1 MTTSYGVTTYRQQ
14 GLGAGLRWIADRPE
28 PVPERLLW
36 KLWKDRAARQGGLR
50 TAAGR
55 RLRILY
61 PGRTGTAA
69 GPDFRDALLEVE
81 GVGLVRG
88 DVEIHVRQR
97 DWASHGHTNDPNYN
111 GVVVHAALEV
121 DTAETTLP
129 HGGNAPVVSL
139 AGLLEMEPQAHDDAE
154 PFDLW
159 PILAS
164 HGIPRPA
171 TADEAG
177 ELLDRAGDAR
187 FQRKAAN
194 IRRFIQEQGAEQ
206 TLYEALMEGLGY
218 RHNRQPF
225 LRLAYLAPF
234 AALQRAMRSNI
245 HPGGAS
251 AGAAATAVTGWL
263 LAVADLG
270 PGSRAVPPPGLRRAM
285 SYEEWRL
292 FRVRPSNHPVTRIRG
307 AAVLLARFRDDGPV
321 QWLRNAASGGPAE
334 LTKALTVKPEGLT
347 ACIGTGRARELAVN
361 AVLPFCHAQSAGEGV
376 PPEESPYLELFRRFP
391 NLEGNE
397 IVREMST
404 ELFPAEWRTR
414 LKGARRQQGLLHL
427 AALLRGA
434 G

>member
-1 MTTSYGVTTYRQQ
+1 MVTTYRQQ
-14 GLGAGLRWIADRPE
+14 EPGPGLRWIADRPE

-36 KLWKDRAARQGGLR
+36 KLWKDRAARQEGLR

-121 DTAETTLP
+121 DTDETTLP
-129 HGGNAPVVSL
+129 HGGAAPVVSL
-139 AGLLEMEPQAHDDAE
+139 AGLLEMDLQAHDDAE
-154 PFDLW
+154 SFDLW
-159 PILAS
+159 PILAR
-164 HGIPRPA
+164 HGIPRPG

-187 FQRKAAN
+187 FRRKAAN
-194 IRRFIQEQGAEQ
+194 LRRFIQEQGAEQ
-206 TLYEALMEGLGY
+206 TLYETLMEGLGY

-245 HPGGAS
+245 HPGAS
-251 AGAAATAVTGWL
+251 ASAAATAVNGWL
-263 LAVADLG
+263 LAVAGLG
-270 PGSRAVPPPGLRRAM
+270 SGAVPPPGLRRAM
-285 SYEEWRL
+285 SSEEWRL
-292 FRVRPSNHPVTRIRG
+292 FRVRPSNHPATRIRG

-321 QWLRNAASGGPAE
+321 QGLRNAASGGPAE
-334 LTKALTVKPEGLT
+334 LTKALTVKSAGEPEAIP

-361 AVLPFCHAQSAGEGV
+361 AVLPFCHAQSTGEDV
-376 PPEESPYLELFRRFP
+376 TTEESPYLELFRRFP

-397 IVREMST
+397 VVREMST

>member
-1 MTTSYGVTTYRQQ
+1 MVTTYRQSAP
-14 GLGAGLRWIADRPE
+14 GAGLLLIADRPE

-36 KLWKDRAARQGGLR
+36 KLWKDRAARQEGLR

-88 DVEIHVRQR
+88 DVEIHIRQR

-129 HGGNAPVVSL
+129 HGGTAPVVSL

-154 PFDLW
+154 SFDLW
-159 PILAS
+159 PILARHS
-164 HGIPRPA
+164 IPRPE
-171 TADEAG
+171 TGDEAG

-187 FQRKAAN
+187 FRRKAAN
-194 IRRFIQEQGAEQ
+194 LRRFIQEQGAEQ
-206 TLYEALMEGLGY
+206 TLYETLMEGLGY

-245 HPGGAS
+245 HPGAS
-251 AGAAATAVTGWL
+251 AGAAATAVNGWL
-263 LAVADLG
+263 LAVAGLG
-270 PGSRAVPPPGLRRAM
+270 PGSGAAPPPGLRRVM
-285 SYEEWRL
+285 SSEEWRL
-292 FRVRPSNHPVTRIRG
+292 FRVRPSNHPVTRVLG
-307 AAVLLARFRDDGPV
+307 AAVLLARFRDDGLV
-321 QWLRNAASGGPAE
+321 QGLRNAASGGPAE
-334 LTKALTVKPEGLT
+334 LAKALTVKPEGLP
-347 ACIGTGRARELAVN
+347 AYIGTGRARELAVN

-376 PPEESPYLELFRRFP
+376 PPEESPYLESFRRFP

-397 IVREMST
+397 VVREMSA

>member
-1 MTTSYGVTTYRQQ
+1 MVTTCRQQ
-14 GLGAGLRWIADRPE
+14 EPGAGLRWIADRPE

-36 KLWKDRAARQGGLR
+36 KLWKDRAARQEGLR

-121 DTAETTLP
+121 DTDETTLP
-129 HGGNAPVVSL
+129 HGGAAPVVSL
-139 AGLLEMEPQAHDDAE
+139 AGLLEMDPQAHDDAE
-154 PFDLW
+154 SFDLW
-159 PILAS
+159 PILAR
-164 HGIPRPA
+164 HGIPRPE

-187 FQRKAAN
+187 FRRKAAN
-194 IRRFIQEQGAEQ
+194 LRRFIREQGAEQ
-206 TLYEALMEGLGY
+206 TLYETLMEGLGY

-245 HPGGAS
+245 HPGAS
-251 AGAAATAVTGWL
+251 AGAAATAVNGWL
-263 LAVADLG
+263 LAVAGLG
-270 PGSRAVPPPGLRRAM
+270 PGSGAVPPLGLRRAM
-285 SYEEWRL
+285 SSEEWRL

-307 AAVLLARFRDDGPV
+307 AAALLARFRDDGPV
-321 QWLRNAASGGPAE
+321 QGLRNAASGGPAE
-334 LTKALTVKPEGLT
+334 LTKALTVKSAGEPEGLP

-361 AVLPFCHAQSAGEGV
+361 AVLPFCHAQSTGEGV
-376 PPEESPYLELFRRFP
+376 TTEESPYLELFRRFP

-397 IVREMST
+397 VVREMST